1 MQHYIVDRSIK
12 AKRGRSGFSGPDRAI
27 NIVSVPEG
35 VAFDPASTPL
45 HVERLAARDIK
56 VWRIGEYYRRSTGP
70 RSRYA
75 LLMDEAQAYIH
86 SMRELGV

>member
-1 MQHYIVDRSIK
+1 MNYYIVDRSIK

-35 VAFDPASTPL
+35 VTFDPTITPL
-45 HVERLAARDIK
+45 HVEHLAARGIK
-56 VWRIGEYYRRSTGP
+56 VCRIGEYYRRSTVP

-86 SMRELGV
+86 SMRELSV